1 MDLKNYDKNPG
12 RVSFGW
18 SSNNSIYADIGMD
31 YSEASER
38 IRINGEPGLAFLENM
53 RKYSR
58 LSDSPDWK
66 DEKVLG
72 ANPCLEQSL
81 HDKEVCCLTE
91 VHLNNNPTKEEFLR
105 TLKFSY
111 LLGKTITL
119 GMTHWPEINRVV
131 ARNRRIGNSLTG
143 ITQFLTKNGLDSLRY
158 WCEEGYHTIQKWD
171 TIYSDWLAIPKS
183 IKTTSVKPSGT
194 VSLLSGHTPG
204 GHFPDFIYGIR
215 RMRIS
220 DKSNLVQPIRDAGY
234 HVEPDQY
241 SPNTLVVEVPVCVGE
256 NLRTLDEISM
266 WEQLSM
272 AAFLQQYWADNQVS
286 YTVTFD
292 PETEGDQIEKALDF
306 FQYRLKA
313 VSFLPRPKGGV
324 TAYAQAPYEPTT
336 KEQYDEAVAK
346 LKPIDFSQVTGEIA
360 EVERFCTTDKC
371 ELTI

>member
-1 MDLKNYDKNPG
+1 MKN
-12 RVSFGW
+12 
-18 SSNNSIYADIGMD
+18 GMD
-31 YSEASER
+31 HKDDRAS
-38 IRINGEPGLAFLENM
+38 GC
-53 RKYSR
+53 
-58 LSDSPDWK
+58 
-66 DEKVLG
+66 
-72 ANPCLEQSL
+72 NPCVEQSL
-81 HDKEVCCLTE
+81 ESHEVCNLVE
-91 VHLNNNPTKEEFLR
+91 NFIDNNPTQKEFER
-105 TLKFSY
+105 TLKYSY
-111 LLGKTITL
+111 LYAKTVTL
-119 GMTHWPEINRVV
+119 GMTHWVETNRVMM
-131 ARNRRIGNSLTG
+131 RNRRIGSSLTG
-143 ITQFLTKNGLDSLRY
+143 VAQFVANNGLHTLKE
-158 WCEEGYHTIQKWD
+158 WCESGYNTISGYD
-171 TIYSDWLAIPKS
+171 TIYSEWFCVPRS
-183 IKTTSVKPSGT
+183 IKWTSMKPSGT
-194 VSLLSGHTPG
+194 VSLVGGATPG
-204 GHFPDFIYGIR
+204 GHNPDFIYGIR

-220 DKSNLVQPIRDAGY
+220 ERSNLVQPIRDAGY